1 MSNEIHPSGIISCYI
16 NCVIFCLLSFL
27 DWGAKVQKKDISCVL
42 YFEKNAMKPVL
53 IINKLKHKKKAN
65 NILRSP
71 FM

>member
-1 MSNEIHPSGIISCYI
+1 MKFILPGLFHAILIVKFSAYYPFWI
-16 NCVIFCLLSFL
+16 
-27 DWGAKVQKKDISCVL
+27 GAQRYKKKDISCVL